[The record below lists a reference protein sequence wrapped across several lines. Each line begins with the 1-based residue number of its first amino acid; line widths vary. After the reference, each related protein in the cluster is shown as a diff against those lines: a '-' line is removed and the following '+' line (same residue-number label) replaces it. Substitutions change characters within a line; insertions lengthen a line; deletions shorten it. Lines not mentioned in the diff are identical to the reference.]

1 MKNLIFIT
9 DNYPFGKG
17 ETFIENEIEYLAKS
31 FRKIYIFSLNKT
43 DIQTRMVPAN
53 CEVFRVDLDKNKK
66 KYLLKA
72 TPLLKDKLY
81 FKDYLKN
88 GFQKRA
94 RNFLLNSKIVEE
106 KVLEIIEKKGL
117 RADELIGYSYWFHFS
132 AYAIGSLKEKG
143 FLSRAISRA
152 HRYDLFIE
160 SGDQVLKDEIL
171 EKIDKVYSVSHIGEN
186 YLKALYKSNKISTSY
201 LGTRNIVS
209 NFKNYKNSSEILI
222 LSCSNLIPVKRVKLI
237 VEALSNLDNMDK
249 SIKWIHFGDGKEREN
264 IEKLSL
270 KKLKNISWELK
281 GAVPNCEILKFYKE
295 NNVKV
300 FISTSLSEGL
310 PVSMMEAQSFG
321 IPIIATD
328 AGGVKE
334 IVNEDTGILLQNNPK
349 IEDIVNAIEKILNMS
364 LENYTELRKNCYD
377 NWYNN
382 FRAEKNYKNF
392 ILEELLK

>member
-43 DIQTRMVPAN
+43 DIQTRMVPVN
-53 CEVFRVDLDKNKK
+53 CEVSRVDLDKNKK
-66 KYLLKA
+66 KYLLKS

-81 FKDYLKN
+81 FRDYLKN
-88 GFQKRA
+88 RFQKRA

-106 KVLEIIEKKGL
+106 KVLEIIEKKML
-117 RADELIGYSYWFHFS
+117 KRDELIGYSYWFHFS
-132 AYAIGSLKEKG
+132 AYTIGSLKEKG

-152 HRYDLFIE
+152 HGYDIFLE
-160 SGDQVLKDEIL
+160 RGSQPLKREIL
-171 EKIDKVYSVSHIGEN
+171 KKIDKVYSVSRMGEQ
-186 YLKALYKSNKISTSY
+186 YLKKLYKSDRISVSY
-201 LGTRNIVS
+201 LGTNDGEFLVS
-209 NFKNYKNSSEILI
+209 DNMQNKII
-222 LSCSNLIPVKRVKLI
+222 ISCSNLIPLKRVELI

-300 FISTSLSEGL
+300 FISTSSSEGL